1 MSPGG
6 DGEEVLSF
14 PGPMVQNDETNSRIS
29 NLTTRFI
36 MKSIATEVI
45 IIGGGATGA
54 GTFRDCLL
62 RGIPAALVEKN
73 DLASGTTGRNH
84 GLLHSGA
91 RYALKDPASALECI
105 AENRILKRIASH
117 CIEDTGGL
125 FAALADDDPAYGDQ
139 LPDACKKVGIKCREI
154 SRQKA
159 LRFEPNLN
167 PQLIRA
173 FSVPDATIDPFRL
186 VSANVL
192 DARER
197 GGRVFT
203 HTHVDRIQH
212 EAGVVTG
219 VQCRD
224 RLTGEQFELRG
235 KIVVNASGVWSEKVC
250 QTAGVELKMFPSK
263 GSLIIFDYRVNR
275 VVVNAC
281 RMPADADILVP
292 GDTVSLIGTTSR
304 KIAYD
309 KIDTI
314 EVDEEE
320 IAVLLAG
327 AERLVPNVSQTR
339 LLRAYCGVRPLIS
352 LNREETDGRAISR
365 GIVLVDHA
373 ERDGLSGLV
382 SIAGGKLMTYRLM
395 AEQTTDLICRK
406 LNRTTRC
413 ETQKI
418 PLPGSEKKS
427 SGAFRRKQFKGLSD
441 SVVSSTH
448 YRHGERVHQILKQ
461 DRKNDGLIC
470 ECEMVTAGEVEYALK
485 HLDVKSII
493 DLRRRTRLGMGPCQ
507 GALCAC
513 RATSFFVEL
522 KKATA
527 EKSNQMLIE
536 FIEERWKGIKP
547 ILWGDALREAEFS
560 YWIHQ
565 SLIPVQKPPTEG
577 K

>member
-1 MSPGG
+1 MH
-6 DGEEVLSF
+6 
-14 PGPMVQNDETNSRIS
+14 N
-29 NLTTRFI
+29 
-36 MKSIATEVI
+36 KSIKKNRYHCLDMVMKTIETEVV
-45 IIGGGATGA
+45 IIGGGATGS
-54 GTFRDCLL
+54 GTFRDCLI
-62 RGIPAALVEKN
+62 RGVSAVLIEKN

-91 RYALKDPASALECI
+91 RYAVKDAASAVECI
-105 AENRILKRIASH
+105 GENRILKRIASH

-125 FAALADDDPAYGDQ
+125 FVALEDDDPAYGDQ
-139 LPDACKKVGIKCREI
+139 LIQACRKASIECREI
-154 SRQKA
+154 SRQQA
-159 LRFEPNLN
+159 LQIEPNLN
-167 PQLIRA
+167 PMVVRA
-173 FSVPDATIDPFRL
+173 FTVPDATIDPFRL

-197 GGRVFT
+197 GGLVFT
-203 HTHVDRIQH
+203 HTRVSRISIGPD
-212 EAGVVTG
+212 GVSGVLCQNRITG
-219 VQCRD
+219 D
-224 RLTGEQFELRG
+224 KFEIRG
-235 KIVVNASGVWSEKVC
+235 RIVVNASGVWGEKVC
-250 QTAGVELKMFPSK
+250 RTAGIEMKMFPSK

-281 RMPADADILVP
+281 RMPADADIFVP

-304 KIAYD
+304 KVAYED
-309 KIDTI
+309 IDTT

-320 IAVLLAG
+320 IATLLAG
-327 AERLVPNVSQTR
+327 AERLVPNVTKTR

-352 LNREETDGRAISR
+352 LAKGETDGRAISR
-365 GIVLVDHA
+365 GIVLVDHE
-373 ERDGLSGLV
+373 ERDSLPGLI
-382 SIAGGKLMTYRLM
+382 SIVGGKLMTYRLM
-395 AEQTTDLICRK
+395 AEKTTDLICRK
-406 LNRTTRC
+406 LNRPDTCR
-413 ETQKI
+413 TQVI

-427 SGAFRRKQFKGLSD
+427 SVREKGKQFRGISQ
-441 SVVSSTH
+441 SVIGSTH

-470 ECEMVTAGEVEYALK
+470 ECEMVTAGEVEYALE
-485 HLDVKSII
+485 HLNVEDIV

-522 KKATA
+522 KKMSG
-527 EKSNQMLIE
+527 EKANQMLID

-565 SLIPVQKPPTEG
+565 SLIPVKKSDGDQ
-577 K
+577 